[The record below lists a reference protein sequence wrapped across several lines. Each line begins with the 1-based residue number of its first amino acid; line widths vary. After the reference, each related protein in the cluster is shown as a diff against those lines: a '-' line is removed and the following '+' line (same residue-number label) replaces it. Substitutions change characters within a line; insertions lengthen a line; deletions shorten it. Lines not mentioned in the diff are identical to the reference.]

1 MNSQHIVDSI
11 VNRDYNEAEQS
22 MFESLTQKLND
33 KIIESKYEVA
43 NQFREE
49 MDGGSGYDAF
59 FKKAMKK
66 FNISSPAD
74 LKTDEKKKEFFN
86 YIDKNFTAK
95 NEGYGGMGMMRRRG
109 EEEMMNMMRRKEE
122 EEEMMD
128 MMRRKEEEEY
138 SEEEMMDMMRRKEE
152 EEMMDMMRRK
162 EEEEYSEEEMMNMM
176 RRKEEEEY
184 SEEESGLRRGN
195 PYLPVSTPDDKP
207 PFDPRPVGGRPGPKI
222 TREPL
227 RPNFPGI
234 SDPVGGR
241 DINDPKITQDPL
253 RPNFPGIEGEMPM
266 MGAEMMGMDKK
277 KKMGKESG
285 DLESAIKKALDVA
298 GKQQAQ
304 APQAQG
310 GMPGM
315 GGGGQNPMAAMAKMM
330 GGGQMPP
337 MGGGM
342 KPPMGGGQMPPMGG
356 GMKPRM
362 GGMRMK
368 RRNMGGGM

>member
-11 VNRDYNEAEQS
+11 INRDYNEAEQT

-49 MDGGSGYDAF
+49 MEGGSGYDAF

-109 EEEMMNMMRRKEE
+109 EEEMMDMMRRKE

-152 EEMMDMMRRK
+152 EMMD
-162 EEEEYSEEEMMNMM
+162 MM

-222 TREPL
+222 TRDPL

-234 SDPVGGR
+234 SDPVGGGR
-241 DINDPKITQDPL
+241 PGPKITQDPL

-298 GKQQAQ
+298 GKEQAQ

-330 GGGQMPP
+330 GGGGGQMPPMGGGQMPP

-342 KPPMGGGQMPPMGG
+342 KPPMGGGQSPEAAISKLMGSGMKRRKMGG
-356 GMKPRM
+356 GM
-362 GGMRMK
+362 
-368 RRNMGGGM
+368 

>member
-11 VNRDYNEAEQS
+11 INRDYNEAEQT

-49 MDGGSGYDAF
+49 MEGGSGYDAF

-66 FNISSPAD
+66 FGISSPAD
-74 LKTDEKKKEFFN
+74 LKTDEKKKEFFD

-109 EEEMMNMMRRKEE
+109 G
-122 EEEMMD
+122 
-128 MMRRKEEEEY
+128 
-138 SEEEMMDMMRRKEE
+138 SEEEFRFPFGK
-152 EEMMDMMRRK
+152 
-162 EEEEYSEEEMMNMM
+162 
-176 RRKEEEEY
+176 
-184 SEEESGLRRGN
+184 N
-195 PYLPVSTPDDKP
+195 PYRPVSTPGDY
-207 PFDPRPVGGRPGPKI
+207 DPRPVGGRPGPKI
-222 TREPL
+222 TRDPL

-234 SDPVGGR
+234 SDPVSGGR
-241 DINDPKITQDPL
+241 PGPKITQDPL
-253 RPNFPGIEGEMPM
+253 RPNFPGIEGEMPE

-298 GKQQAQ
+298 GKEQAQ

-330 GGGQMPP
+330 GGGGQMPP

-342 KPPMGGGQMPPMGG
+342 KPPMGGGQMPPMGSGMKPPMG
-356 GMKPRM
+356 GMK
-362 GGMRMK
+362 
-368 RRNMGGGM
+368 RRKMGGGM

>member
-1 MNSQHIVDSI
+1 MNSHHILDSI
-11 VNRDYNEAEQS
+11 INRDYNEAEQT

-49 MDGGSGYDAF
+49 MDGESGYDAF

-66 FNISSPAD
+66 FGISSPAD

-109 EEEMMNMMRRKEE
+109 EEEMMDMMRRKE

-162 EEEEYSEEEMMNMM
+162 EEEEYSEEE
-176 RRKEEEEY
+176 
-184 SEEESGLRRGN
+184 SGLRRGN

-222 TREPL
+222 TRDPL

-234 SDPVGGR
+234 SDPVGGGR
-241 DINDPKITQDPL
+241 PGPKITQDPL

-298 GKQQAQ
+298 GKEQAQ

-330 GGGQMPP
+330 GGGGQM
-337 MGGGM
+337 
-342 KPPMGGGQMPPMGG
+342 PPMGGGQMPPMGG
-356 GMKPRM
+356 GMKPQM
-362 GGMRMK
+362 GRMK
-368 RRNMGGGM
+368 MNRRKMGGGM

>member
-11 VNRDYNEAEQS
+11 INRDYNEAEQT

-49 MDGGSGYDAF
+49 MEGGSGYDAF

-66 FNISSPAD
+66 FGISSPAD
-74 LKTDEKKKEFFN
+74 LKTDEKKKEFFD
-86 YIDKNFTAK
+86 YIDKNFAAK
-95 NEGYGGMGMMRRRG
+95 NEGYGGMAKMRRG
-109 EEEMMNMMRRKEE
+109 G
-122 EEEMMD
+122 
-128 MMRRKEEEEY
+128 
-138 SEEEMMDMMRRKEE
+138 SEEEFRFPFGK
-152 EEMMDMMRRK
+152 
-162 EEEEYSEEEMMNMM
+162 
-176 RRKEEEEY
+176 
-184 SEEESGLRRGN
+184 N
-195 PYLPVSTPDDKP
+195 PYRPVSTPDDRP
-207 PFDPRPVGGRPGPKI
+207 PYDPRPVGGRDINDPKI
-222 TREPL
+222 TRDPL

-234 SDPVGGR
+234 EGEQVPLRPSKIPGINDPVDPNDPSVPIGPGGKPGGYPGPKITRDPYPDFLNRRRPVSTPDDRPVGGR

-253 RPNFPGIEGEMPM
+253 RPNFPGIEGEMPE

-298 GKQQAQ
+298 GKEQAQ

-330 GGGQMPP
+330 GGGMKPP
-337 MGGGM
+337 MGGGQM
-342 KPPMGGGQMPPMGG
+342 PPMGGGQMPPMGG
-356 GMKPRM
+356 GMKPPM
-362 GGMRMK
+362 GGMK
-368 RRNMGGGM
+368 RRKMGGGM